1 MCTRHTAGGNFF
13 EPGYPVG
20 KRFLNLGYKVSHM
33 ICWDHARCPPAVM

>member
-1 MCTRHTAGGNFF
+1 MRHPAGGNFF

-33 ICWDHARCPPAVM
+33 ICRVAVTFTSQT